1 MMYWGRAD
9 LAFMG
14 EIVPHI
20 YWSSSGNDKGDV
32 FILMTERIALGRDSS

>member
-9 LAFMG
+9 LAFMA

-20 YWSSSGNDKGDV
+20 YWSSSGDDKGNL
-32 FILMTERIALGRDSS
+32 FILMTKRIALARASS